1 MENLARKIE
10 EICVPEKYVSRENKS
25 GGKKPDLKV
34 VENQELF
41 IAESIKILVSKLRE
55 YGRAIDSI
63 LKNNDGA
70 AEDLAD
76 KIEKYISEMN
86 REEYVSGSSFEHV
99 MNTLAVELCPCAKH
113 FMPESKVE
121 GNKKDEDIIVESF
134 KAVNDYID
142 LLLKYESFERRELK
156 ERNVSLEENCNL
168 SAAQYVAK
176 CKMELEDERV

>member
-10 EICVPEKYVSRENKS
+10 EVYASEENESDK
-25 GGKKPDLKV
+25 KKPDLKV
-34 VENQELF
+34 AENQELF
-41 IAESIKILVSKLRE
+41 VAESIKILVSKLRE
-55 YGRAIDSI
+55 YGRAINNI
-63 LKNNDGA
+63 LKNNNRA

-76 KIEKYISEMN
+76 KVEKYINEMN
-86 REEYVSGSSFEHV
+86 RGEYVSGSSFEHV

-121 GNKKDEDIIVESF
+121 GNKKDEDIVVESF

-142 LLLKYESFERRELK
+142 LLLKYKSFEKRELREK
-156 ERNVSLEENCNL
+156 DVLLEENCKL

-176 CKMELEDERV
+176 CKKELEDERKK